1 VANGTGRATA
11 AIAGKDLR
19 RRIRDR
25 SAILVGL
32 ILPFVIAGIFSLTLG
47 GVDEEGFDAS
57 FAVADEDGGDLP
69 ASFVALLED
78 LDFVTLADASSAAD
92 AERLA
97 DDGTIDAAVIFPQ
110 GFSEAVQRGEETTI
124 EIVSHPGDDV
134 AALVATSIARSFAA
148 RIDAVGVA
156 VVVAAPD
163 HDPEAT
169 GRVVQMAQGAPPV
182 IEIVE
187 DEAASRTISSTT
199 FFAIGMAVFFLF
211 FTVEFGVRGLL
222 EERAEGTL
230 ARLLV
235 SPIPPSAILAGKA
248 LASFAVGFV
257 STTLLVIASTLLL
270 DAAWGDPL
278 GVALLVIAGVFTA
291 VAVTALVTTL
301 ASTPAQAGS
310 YASIV
315 AVVGG
320 LLGGTFF
327 PISQAPGAFA
337 MLRFLSPQG
346 WMMEGFQE
354 LASGGGVVDALPAL
368 VGTFTIGAVC
378 ASIAWVRAS
387 RIVAR

>member
-1 VANGTGRATA
+1 MAGGTGRATA

-25 SAILVGL
+25 SAIVIGL
-32 ILPFVIAGIFSLTLG
+32 ILPFALAGIFSLTLG
-47 GVDEEGFDAS
+47 GADEEGFTAT
-57 FAVADEDGGDLP
+57 FAVGDDDGGPLP

-78 LDFVTLADASSAAD
+78 LDFVTLADATSAAD
-92 AERLA
+92 AERGA
-97 DDGTIDAAVIFPQ
+97 DDGTIDVAVIFPE
-110 GFSEAVQRGEETTI
+110 GFSEAAQSGQPTRI

-148 RIDAVGVA
+148 RIDGVGIAVA
-156 VVVAAPD
+156 VAAPQ
-163 HDPEAT
+163 HDPDAT
-169 GRVVQMAQGAPPV
+169 GRVIAAAQQAAPV

-187 DEAASRTISSTT
+187 DEAASRTFSAATY
-199 FFAIGMAVFFLF
+199 FAIGMAVFFLF

-222 EERAEGTL
+222 EERNEGTL

-235 SPIPPSAILAGKA
+235 SPIAPSAILAGKA
-248 LASFAVGFV
+248 LASYAVGFV
-257 STTLLVIASTLLL
+257 STSLLVISSTILL
-270 DAAWGDPL
+270 DATWGEPL
-278 GVALLVIAGVFTA
+278 GVIMLVVAGVFTA

-327 PISQAPGAFA
+327 PISQAPGVFA
-337 MLRFLSPQG
+337 SLRFLSPQG

-354 LASGGGVVDALPAL
+354 LASGGSVPDALPAI
-368 VGTFTIGAVC
+368 VGTFTIGAIC
-378 ASIAWVRAS
+378 AAVAWVRAS

>member
-1 VANGTGRATA
+1 MTRGTGRAA
-11 AIAGKDLR
+11 AAVAAKDLR

-25 SAILVGL
+25 SAIVIGLV
-32 ILPFVIAGIFSLTLG
+32 LPFALAGIFSLTLG
-47 GVDEEGFDAS
+47 GADTEGFEAT
-57 FAVADEDGGDLP
+57 FAVADEDGGHLP

-78 LDFVTLADASSAAD
+78 LEFVTLEDAATAAE

-97 DDGTIDAAVIFPQ
+97 DDGTVDAAVIFPE
-110 GFSEAVQRGEETTI
+110 GFSRAAQSGQETSI
-124 EIVSHPGDDV
+124 EVVTHPGDDI

-148 RIDAVGVA
+148 RIDTVGVA
-156 VVVAAPD
+156 VAVAAPD
-163 HDPEAT
+163 HDPEAVA
-169 GRVVQMAQGAPPV
+169 RIVQAAQAAPPV
-182 IEIVE
+182 IEIAE
-187 DEAASRTISSTT
+187 DQAASRTFSTAT
-199 FFAIGMAVFFLF
+199 YFAIGMAVFFLF

-222 EERAEGTL
+222 EERNEGTL

-235 SPIPPSAILAGKA
+235 SPIPPSAILSGKA

-257 STTLLVIASTLLL
+257 STTLLVIASTVLL
-270 DAAWGDPL
+270 DATWGDPL
-278 GVALLVIAGVFTA
+278 GVSMLVVAGVFTA

-301 ASTPAQAGS
+301 AATPAQAGS

-327 PISQAPGAFA
+327 PVSQAPGVFA
-337 MLRFLSPQG
+337 ALRFLSPQG

-354 LASGGGVVDALPAL
+354 LASGGGVADALHAL
-368 VGTFTIGAVC
+368 VGTLMIGAAC
-378 ASIAWVRAS
+378 ASIAWIRAS

>member
-1 VANGTGRATA
+1 MASGTGRAAA

-25 SAILVGL
+25 SAILIGL
-32 ILPFVIAGIFSLTLG
+32 ILPFALAGIFSLTLG
-47 GVDEEGFDAS
+47 GADEEGFTATV
-57 FAVADEDGGDLP
+57 AVVNEDGGDLP
-69 ASFVALLED
+69 AAFVATLAD
-78 LDFVTLADASSAAD
+78 LDFVTLVDAASADE

-97 DDGTIDAAVIFPQ
+97 DGGEVDAAVVFPE
-110 GFSEAVQRGEETTI
+110 GFSAAAQGGERTEI

-134 AALVATSIARSFAA
+134 AALVTTSIARSFAA
-148 RIDAVGVA
+148 RIDGVGVA
-156 VVVAAPD
+156 VAVAAPD
-163 HDPEAT
+163 HDPETT
-169 GRVVQMAQGAPPV
+169 GRVITAAQQAPPA
-182 IEIVE
+182 IEVVE
-187 DEAASRTISSTT
+187 DTAAARTFSSTT

-222 EERAEGTL
+222 EERNEGTL

-235 SPIPPSAILAGKA
+235 SPIPPSAILTGKA

-257 STTLLVIASTLLL
+257 STTLLVIASTVLL
-270 DAAWGDPL
+270 DATWGEPL

-337 MLRFLSPQG
+337 ALRFLSPQG

-354 LASGGGVVDALPAL
+354 LASGGSVADALPAL

>member
-1 VANGTGRATA
+1 MASGAGRATV

-25 SAILVGL
+25 SAILIGL
-32 ILPFVIAGIFSLTLG
+32 VLPFALAGIFSLTLG
-47 GVDEEGFDAS
+47 GADEEGFEAT

-69 ASFVALLED
+69 ASFVALLEE
-78 LDFVTLADASSAAD
+78 LDFVTLEDAATAAE

-97 DDGTIDAAVIFPQ
+97 DDGAVDAAVIFPE
-110 GFSEAVQRGEETTI
+110 GFSRAAQSGEATSI

-148 RIDAVGVA
+148 RIDTVGVA
-156 VVVAAPD
+156 VAVASPD

-169 GRVVQMAQGAPPV
+169 ARVVQAAQAAPPV
-182 IEIVE
+182 VEIVE
-187 DEAASRTISSTT
+187 DEAASRTFSATT

-222 EERAEGTL
+222 EERNEGTL

-235 SPIPPSAILAGKA
+235 SPIPPSAILTGKA

-257 STTLLVIASTLLL
+257 STTLLVIASTVLL
-270 DAAWGDPL
+270 DATWGDPL
-278 GVALLVIAGVFTA
+278 GVSLLVVAGVFTA

-301 ASTPAQAGS
+301 ASTPAQAGA

-327 PISQAPGAFA
+327 PISQAPGVFA
-337 MLRFLSPQG
+337 ALRFLSPQG

-354 LASGGGVVDALPAL
+354 LASGGSVADALPAL

-378 ASIAWVRAS
+378 ASVAWVRAS

>member
-1 VANGTGRATA
+1 VASGTGRAAA

-25 SAILVGL
+25 SAILIGL
-32 ILPFVIAGIFSLTLG
+32 ILPFALAGIFSLTLG
-47 GVDEEGFDAS
+47 GADEEGFTATV
-57 FAVADEDGGDLP
+57 AVADEDGGDLP
-69 ASFVALLED
+69 AAFVATLAD
-78 LDFVTLADASSAAD
+78 LDFVTVVDAASADE

-97 DDGTIDAAVIFPQ
+97 DGGEVDAAVVFPE
-110 GFSEAVQRGEETTI
+110 GFSAAAQGGDRTEI

-134 AALVATSIARSFAA
+134 AALVTTSIARSFAA
-148 RIDAVGVA
+148 RIDGVGVA
-156 VVVAAPD
+156 VAVAAPD
-163 HDPEAT
+163 HDPETT
-169 GRVVQMAQGAPPV
+169 GRVIAAAQQAPPA

-187 DEAASRTISSTT
+187 DAAASRTFSSTT

-222 EERAEGTL
+222 EERNEGTL

-235 SPIPPSAILAGKA
+235 SPIPPSAILTGKA

-257 STTLLVIASTLLL
+257 STTLLVIASTVLL
-270 DAAWGDPL
+270 DATWGDPL

-337 MLRFLSPQG
+337 ALRFLSPQG

-354 LASGGGVVDALPAL
+354 LASGGSIADALPAL

>member
-1 VANGTGRATA
+1 MASGTGRAAA

-25 SAILVGL
+25 SAILIGL
-32 ILPFVIAGIFSLTLG
+32 ILPFALAGIFSLTLG
-47 GVDEEGFDAS
+47 GADEEGFTATV
-57 FAVADEDGGDLP
+57 AVADEDGGDLP
-69 ASFVALLED
+69 AAFVATLAD
-78 LDFVTLADASSAAD
+78 LDFVTVVDAASADE

-97 DDGTIDAAVIFPQ
+97 DGGEVDAAVVFPEGYSAAAQ
-110 GFSEAVQRGEETTI
+110 GGERTEI

-134 AALVATSIARSFAA
+134 AALVTTSIARSFAA
-148 RIDAVGVA
+148 RIDGVGVA
-156 VVVAAPD
+156 VAVAAPD
-163 HDPEAT
+163 HDPETT
-169 GRVVQMAQGAPPV
+169 GRVIAAAQQAPPA

-187 DEAASRTISSTT
+187 DAAASRTFSSTT

-222 EERAEGTL
+222 EERNEGTL

-235 SPIPPSAILAGKA
+235 SPIPPSAILTGKA

-257 STTLLVIASTLLL
+257 STTLLVIASTVLL
-270 DAAWGDPL
+270 DATWGDPL

-337 MLRFLSPQG
+337 ALRFLSPQG

-354 LASGGGVVDALPAL
+354 LVSGGSIADALPAL

>member
-1 VANGTGRATA
+1 VAGGTGRAA
-11 AIAGKDLR
+11 VAIATKDLR

-25 SAILVGL
+25 SAILIGL
-32 ILPFVIAGIFSLTLG
+32 ILPFALAGIFSLTLG
-47 GVDEEGFDAS
+47 GADEEGFAAT

-69 ASFVALLED
+69 AAFVATLED
-78 LDFVTLADASSAAD
+78 LDFVTLADAPTAAD

-97 DDGTIDAAVIFPQ
+97 DEGTVDAAVIFPE
-110 GFSEAVQRGEETTI
+110 GFSAATQSGEATGI

-148 RIDAVGVA
+148 RIDGVGIAVA
-156 VVVAAPD
+156 VAAPD
-163 HDPEAT
+163 HDPDTT
-169 GRVVQMAQGAPPV
+169 GRVIAAAQQAPPV
-182 IEIVE
+182 IQIVE
-187 DEAASRTISSTT
+187 DAAASRTFSASTY
-199 FFAIGMAVFFLF
+199 FAIGMAVFFLF

-222 EERAEGTL
+222 EERNEGTL

-235 SPIPPSAILAGKA
+235 SPIPPSAILLGKA
-248 LASFAVGFV
+248 LASFAVGLL
-257 STTLLVIASTLLL
+257 STTLLVVASTLLL
-270 DAAWGDPL
+270 GADWGQPL
-278 GVALLVIAGVFTA
+278 GVSLLVLAGVFTA

-337 MLRFLSPQG
+337 AMRFLSPQG

-354 LASGGGVVDALPAL
+354 LASGGDVADALPAMI
-368 VGTFTIGAVC
+368 GTFAIGAAC
-378 ASIAWVRAS
+378 AGVAWIRAS

>member
-1 VANGTGRATA
+1 VASGTGRAAA

-25 SAILVGL
+25 SAILIGL
-32 ILPFVIAGIFSLTLG
+32 ILPFALAGIFSLTLG
-47 GVDEEGFDAS
+47 GADEEGFTATV
-57 FAVADEDGGDLP
+57 AVADEDGGDLP
-69 ASFVALLED
+69 AAFVATLAD
-78 LDFVTLADASSAAD
+78 LDFVTVVDAASADE

-97 DDGTIDAAVIFPQ
+97 DGGEVDAAVVFPE
-110 GFSEAVQRGEETTI
+110 GFSAAAQGGERTEI

-134 AALVATSIARSFAA
+134 AALVTTSIARSFAA
-148 RIDAVGVA
+148 RIDGVGVA
-156 VVVAAPD
+156 VAVAAPD
-163 HDPEAT
+163 HDPETT
-169 GRVVQMAQGAPPV
+169 GRVIAAAQQAPPA

-187 DEAASRTISSTT
+187 DAAASRTFSSTT

-222 EERAEGTL
+222 EERNEGTL

-235 SPIPPSAILAGKA
+235 SPIPPSAILTGKA

-257 STTLLVIASTLLL
+257 STTLLVIASTVLL
-270 DAAWGDPL
+270 DATWGDPL

-337 MLRFLSPQG
+337 ALRFLSPQG

-354 LASGGGVVDALPAL
+354 LASGGSIADALPAL